1 MAVEKTALRVTE
13 LDFLSIRDNLKTFLR
28 SQTEFQ
34 DFDFEGSGMAVLLD
48 ILAYN
53 THYMGYYLNMVGNE
67 MFLDTA
73 QLRASVLSH
82 AKLLNYV
89 PSSKQG
95 ALSKVNIRVTPSNVE
110 DNDAASLT
118 LEKYTRLL
126 GYDKDG
132 INYPFVTLYSNT
144 SSKQSGSFLFS
155 NVYIK
160 QGEVITLQYL
170 VNSTNDKRRFEIQS
184 ANVDTTTIVVRVQES
199 SVNTDT
205 KLYSLASDITELT
218 QNSQVYFLEENENL
232 NYTVYFGDDVIGKRP
247 KDGNIIICT
256 YLDNVGVA
264 SNNITGFSF
273 VDKIGGKYRDNVST
287 TTTVSSYGGIDK
299 ESIED
304 IRFRAPY
311 FYSTQ
316 NRAVTKNDY
325 ENLLIKNYNNIE
337 AVTVWGGEENDP
349 VTYGKVYFSIK
360 TKGNFELT
368 NFEKENIK
376 NKLIQTRNVLTVT
389 PEIVD
394 VDYVY
399 VLVKGTVRYDSKI
412 TDLTAGDLLAYVKA
426 AIYDYASQ
434 KLSNFNSTFRKADLQ
449 NYILNSEKSITGTDL
464 HIVLQ
469 KRFKIDTANKRTYV
483 VKYNLPISKSVID
496 INKLSSFPDFQV
508 FDTSGVSRN
517 AFIEEVPEVLTGIDS
532 ILIESTG
539 QNYTSIPSV
548 EITGD
553 GNGATATAIV
563 SGGRV
568 TGIQITNP
576 GTNYSSA
583 TVLITGGD
591 GYGASAKAVLQ
602 TRIGTLRS
610 YYYTSNRQKVILNS
624 SFGRV
629 DYDSG
634 TIYLDSF
641 KTNGVTENEFYPLN
655 YLTINALPLNEIIT
669 PLRNRIVAIDENDPN
684 SVQIQMVS
692 D

>member
-1 MAVEKTALRVTE
+1 ML
-13 LDFLSIRDNLKTFLR
+13 FR
-28 SQTEFQ
+28 S
-34 DFDFEGSGMAVLLD
+34 
-48 ILAYN
+48 
-53 THYMGYYLNMVGNE
+53 
-67 MFLDTA
+67 
-73 QLRASVLSH
+73 
-82 AKLLNYV
+82 
-89 PSSKQG
+89 
-95 ALSKVNIRVTPSNVE
+95 
-110 DNDAASLT
+110 
-118 LEKYTRLL
+118 
-126 GYDKDG
+126 
-132 INYPFVTLYSNT
+132 
-144 SSKQSGSFLFS
+144 
-155 NVYIK
+155 
-160 QGEVITLQYL
+160 
-170 VNSTNDKRRFEIQS
+170 
-184 ANVDTTTIVVRVQES
+184 
-199 SVNTDT
+199 
-205 KLYSLASDITELT
+205 
-218 QNSQVYFLEENENL
+218 
-232 NYTVYFGDDVIGKRP
+232 
-247 KDGNIIICT
+247 
-256 YLDNVGVA
+256 
-264 SNNITGFSF
+264 
-273 VDKIGGKYRDNVST
+273 
-287 TTTVSSYGGIDK
+287 
-299 ESIED
+299 
-304 IRFRAPY
+304 
-311 FYSTQ
+311 
-316 NRAVTKNDY
+316 VTKNDY

-576 GTNYSSA
+576 GTNYS
-583 TVLITGGD
+583 
-591 GYGASAKAVLQ
+591 
-602 TRIGTLRS
+602 
-610 YYYTSNRQKVILNS
+610 
-624 SFGRV
+624 
-629 DYDSG
+629 
-634 TIYLDSF
+634 
-641 KTNGVTENEFYPLN
+641 
-655 YLTINALPLNEIIT
+655 
-669 PLRNRIVAIDENDPN
+669 
-684 SVQIQMVS
+684 
-692 D
+692 